1 MVESREYDLS
11 VIIPSVNGWQDLE
24 GAIAALRAQEGG
36 FKVQP
41 VVVDRL
47 GEELQARV
55 RSEFPDVTLVP
66 VPRTMTIPEMRI
78 VGFAAAEAPVVGVIE
93 DHVLVPPDWTKR
105 MLAAHAQG
113 AQVVGG
119 SVMNAASDRL
129 VDRAAFL
136 CEYSHCLKPPAGD
149 AEWLTGNN
157 VTYRREILN
166 QFRET
171 IAEGR
176 WEDHLHA
183 AIRNAGIPLLSEPGI
198 SVGHKKH
205 YTVREYLYQRYVY
218 ARAYAGIRL
227 QGQPAGRRMV
237 YGLAAFAL
245 PAVISYRIL
254 KRARAANVQMSALL
268 EATPLLVLFVSAWGM
283 GEVVGYLRGPG
294 NALRE
299 VC

>member
-1 MVESREYDLS
+1 MVESRHYDLS
-11 VIIPSVNGWQDLE
+11 VIIPSVNGWQDLK
-24 GAIAALRAQEGG
+24 GALEALRAQDGG
-36 FKVQP
+36 FKVQS

-47 GEELQARV
+47 GEELQEKV
-55 RSEFPDVTLVP
+55 RREFPEATLVA

-78 VGFAAAEAPVVGVIE
+78 RGFAAAEAPVVGVIE

-105 MLAAHAQG
+105 MLAAHAEG

-119 SVMNAASDRL
+119 SVVNAASERL

-136 CEYSHCLKPPAGD
+136 CEYSHCLKPPAGN

-166 QFRET
+166 QFRDT

-176 WEDHLHA
+176 WEDRLHA
-183 AIRNAGIPLLSEPGI
+183 AIRGAGIPLLSEPEI
-198 SVGHKKH
+198 SVRHKKH
-205 YTVREYLYQRYVY
+205 YTVGEYLYQRYVY

-227 QGQPAGRRMV
+227 QGEPAGRRMV

-245 PAVISYRIL
+245 PALISFRIL
-254 KRARAANVQMSALL
+254 KRARAAQVRMSALL
-268 EATPLLVLFVSAWGM
+268 EATPLLVLFVSAWGV
-283 GEVVGYLRGPG
+283 GEVIGYWRGPG